1 MSEANV
7 VTKGNM
13 EKKNKKKEAN
23 LSVNKFIKEN
33 GMLIALLAV
42 VVIFQ
47 ILTKGIMLKPLNI
60 TNLIQQNGYVLI
72 LAVGM
77 LLVVI
82 IGTVDLAVGS
92 VSAFVGAIA
101 GVVMV
106 NKGINPVIS
115 ILIAIAIGMIV
126 GAVQGYWIAY
136 KDIPGFVVTLAGQL
150 IFRGFTMI
158 ILNGKTIAP
167 FPTSF
172 ANLGSGFI
180 PPLFYFQIGS
190 GYLVGSSIIVG
201 VILSVIVLL
210 NNLRNRKKLE
220 KYKFDTDPMGIFI
233 MKIAISIVVI
243 NASTIVLASYKGIPN
258 ILVIAGIIIVIYTFI
273 TTKTVFGRQVYAVGG
288 NKKAAAL
295 SGVKVAKTQFLVFV
309 NMGLMAALAGLAY
322 AARVNS
328 AQPKAG
334 VNFELD
340 ALAAC
345 YIGGASTSGGTGRVM
360 GAVVGGLVM
369 GVLNNGMSLM
379 GVDNNWQQAIKGFV
393 LLFAVVFDLY
403 SKKKK

>member
-1 MSEANV
+1 MSEV
-7 VTKGNM
+7 K
-13 EKKNKKKEAN
+13 
-23 LSVNKFIKEN
+23 LPVNKNLNNGKNGSGISISKVIKEN
-33 GMLIALLAV
+33 GMLIALVAV

-60 TNLIQQNGYVLI
+60 TNLIQQNGYILI

-92 VSAFVGAIA
+92 VSAFIGAVVGVA
-101 GVVMV
+101 MV
-106 NKGINPVIS
+106 NKGLHPV
-115 ILIAIAIGMIV
+115 LAIIVALAIGMIV
-126 GAVQGYWIAY
+126 GAIQGYWIAY
-136 KDIPGFVVTLAGQL
+136 KEIPGFVVTLAGQL
-150 IFRGFTMI
+150 VFRGLTMI
-158 ILNGKTIAP
+158 LLNGTTIAP

-180 PPLFYFQIGS
+180 PPLFYFMVGD
-190 GYLVGSSIIVG
+190 GYLVGSSVLVG
-201 VILSVIVLL
+201 IALSLVFIWSDI
-210 NNLRNRKKLE
+210 NKRKKLK
-220 KYKFDTDPMGIFI
+220 KYNFNVESKNVFL
-233 MKIAISIVVI
+233 MKLIVKIIVI
-243 NASTIVLASYKGIPN
+243 NVATLVLASYKGIPN
-258 ILVIAGIIIVIYTFI
+258 ILVISGVIIAIYTFI
-273 TTKTVFGRQVYAVGG
+273 TNKTVFGRQVYAVGG

-295 SGVKVAKTQFLVFV
+295 SGIKVAKVQFLVFL
-309 NMGLMAALAGLAY
+309 NMGLMAAVAGLAY

-345 YIGGASTSGGTGRVM
+345 YIGGASTSGGVGRVM

-369 GVLNNGMSLM
+369 GVLNNGMSLL
-379 GVDNNWQQAIKGFV
+379 GVDSNWQYVIKGLV

-403 SKKKK
+403 SKKKKA

>member
-1 MSEANV
+1 MSEAKV
-7 VTKGNM
+7 VKNNSDK
-13 EKKNKKKEAN
+13 EENKKAEKST
-23 LSVNKFIKEN
+23 LSKFMTEN
-33 GMLIALLAV
+33 GMFIALLAV

-47 ILTKGIMLKPLNI
+47 ILTNGIMLKPLNI

-82 IGTVDLAVGS
+82 VGTVDLAVGS
-92 VSAFVGAIA
+92 VCAFIGAVA

-106 NKGINPVIS
+106 NRGINPVLSVIIS
-115 ILIAIAIGMIV
+115 LLIGVVV
-126 GAVQGYWIAY
+126 GGVQGYWIAY
-136 KDIPGFVVTLAGQL
+136 KLIPGFVVTLAGQL

-172 ANLGSGFI
+172 ANLGSGFL
-180 PPLFYFQIGS
+180 PPLFYLKMGE
-190 GYLVGSSIIVG
+190 GYLVGSSLIIGIILAVIMVFKNVQGRNKLQKYNFTVENKTAFIAKNVAIIIV
-201 VILSVIVLL
+201 ILAATFVL
-210 NNLRNRKKLE
+210 
-220 KYKFDTDPMGIFI
+220 G
-233 MKIAISIVVI
+233 
-243 NASTIVLASYKGIPN
+243 SYKGIPN
-258 ILVIAGIIIVIYTFI
+258 ILVIAGIIIAIYSFI

-295 SGVKVAKTQFLVFV
+295 SGVKVDKTTFLVFV
-309 NMGLMAALAGLAY
+309 NMGLLAAVAGLAY

-345 YIGGASTSGGTGRVM
+345 YIGGASTAGGTGRIM
-360 GAVVGGLVM
+360 GAVVGGLVL

-403 SKKKK
+403 SKQKK

>member
-1 MSEANV
+1 MSEV
-7 VTKGNM
+7 K
-13 EKKNKKKEAN
+13 
-23 LSVNKFIKEN
+23 LPVNKNLNNGKNESGISISKVIKEN
-33 GMLIALLAV
+33 GMLIALVAV

-60 TNLIQQNGYVLI
+60 TNLIQQNGYILI

-92 VSAFVGAIA
+92 VSAFIGAVA
-101 GVVMV
+101 GVAMV
-106 NKGINPVIS
+106 NKGLHP
-115 ILIAIAIGMIV
+115 LLAIIFALAIGMIV

-136 KDIPGFVVTLAGQL
+136 KEIPGFVVTLAGQL
-150 IFRGFTMI
+150 VFRGLTMI
-158 ILNGKTIAP
+158 LLNGTTIAP

-180 PPLFYFQIGS
+180 PPLFYFMVGD
-190 GYLVGSSIIVG
+190 GYLVASSVLVGIALSLLFIWLDINKRNKLKKYNFNVESKNIFLVKLIVK
-201 VILSVIVLL
+201 VIV
-210 NNLRNRKKLE
+210 
-220 KYKFDTDPMGIFI
+220 
-233 MKIAISIVVI
+233 I
-243 NASTIVLASYKGIPN
+243 NVATLVLASYKGIPN
-258 ILVIAGIIIVIYTFI
+258 ILVISGVIIAIYTFI
-273 TTKTVFGRQVYAVGG
+273 TNKTVFGRQVYAVGG

-295 SGVKVAKTQFLVFV
+295 SGVKVAKIQFLVFL
-309 NMGLMAALAGLAY
+309 NMGLMAAIAGLAY

-345 YIGGASTSGGTGRVM
+345 YIGGASTSGGVGRVM

-369 GVLNNGMSLM
+369 GVLNNGMSLL
-379 GVDNNWQQAIKGFV
+379 GVDSNWQYVIKGLV

-403 SKKKK
+403 SKKKKA

>member
-1 MSEANV
+1 MGEVKIENNKMDTA
-7 VTKGNM
+7 
-13 EKKNKKKEAN
+13 KNKKGMN
-23 LSVNKFIKEN
+23 LSSNKFIKEN

-42 VVIFQ
+42 VLIFQ

-92 VSAFVGAIA
+92 VSAFIGAVA

-106 NKGINPVIS
+106 NKGINPVLS
-115 ILIAIAIGMIV
+115 ILISIGIGMAV
-126 GAVQGYWIAY
+126 GAIQGYWIAY
-136 KDIPGFVVTLAGQL
+136 KEIPGFVVTLAGQL

-180 PPLFYFQIGS
+180 PPLFYFQAGS
-190 GYLVGSSIIVG
+190 QYFVGSSIIIG
-201 VILSVIVLL
+201 IILSVVVVAK
-210 NNLRNRKKLE
+210 NYFGRKKLE
-220 KYKFDTDPMGIFI
+220 KYKFNTESKGLY
-233 MKIAISIVVI
+233 IAKTIISVIVI
-243 NASTIVLASYKGIPN
+243 NAATIVLASYKGIPN
-258 ILVIAGIIIVIYTFI
+258 ILVIAGVIIIIYTFI

-322 AARVNS
+322 VARVNS

-369 GVLNNGMSLM
+369 GVLNNGMSLL

>member
-1 MSEANV
+1 MGEVKIENNKMDTA
-7 VTKGNM
+7 
-13 EKKNKKKEAN
+13 KNKKGMN
-23 LSVNKFIKEN
+23 LSANKFIKEN

-42 VVIFQ
+42 VLIFQ

-92 VSAFVGAIA
+92 VSAFIGAVA

-106 NKGINPVIS
+106 NKGINPVLS
-115 ILIAIAIGMIV
+115 ILISIGIGMAV
-126 GAVQGYWIAY
+126 GAIQGYWIAY
-136 KDIPGFVVTLAGQL
+136 KEIPGFVVTLAGQL

-180 PPLFYFQIGS
+180 PPLFDFQAGSQYF
-190 GYLVGSSIIVG
+190 VGSSIIIG
-201 VILSVIVLL
+201 IILSVVVVAK
-210 NNLRNRKKLE
+210 NYFGRKKLE
-220 KYKFDTDPMGIFI
+220 KYKFNTELKGLY
-233 MKIAISIVVI
+233 IAKTIISVIVI
-243 NASTIVLASYKGIPN
+243 NAATIVLASYKGIPN
-258 ILVIAGIIIVIYTFI
+258 ILVIAGVIIIIYTFI

-369 GVLNNGMSLM
+369 GVLNNGMSLL

>member
-1 MSEANV
+1 MSEV
-7 VTKGNM
+7 K
-13 EKKNKKKEAN
+13 
-23 LSVNKFIKEN
+23 LPVNKNLNNGKNGSGISISKVIKEN
-33 GMLIALLAV
+33 GMLIALVAV

-60 TNLIQQNGYVLI
+60 TNLIQQNGYILI

-92 VSAFVGAIA
+92 VSAFIGAVVGVA
-101 GVVMV
+101 MV
-106 NKGINPVIS
+106 NKGLHPV
-115 ILIAIAIGMIV
+115 LAIIVALAIGMIV
-126 GAVQGYWIAY
+126 GAIQGYWIAY
-136 KDIPGFVVTLAGQL
+136 KEIPGFVVTLAGQL
-150 IFRGFTMI
+150 VFRGLTMI
-158 ILNGKTIAP
+158 LLNGTTIAP

-180 PPLFYFQIGS
+180 PPLFYFMVGD
-190 GYLVGSSIIVG
+190 GYLVGSSVLVG
-201 VILSVIVLL
+201 IALSLVFIWSDI
-210 NNLRNRKKLE
+210 NKRKKLK
-220 KYKFDTDPMGIFI
+220 KYNFNVESKNVFL
-233 MKIAISIVVI
+233 MKLIVKIIVI
-243 NASTIVLASYKGIPN
+243 NVATLVLASYKGIPN
-258 ILVIAGIIIVIYTFI
+258 ILVISGVIIAIYTFI
-273 TTKTVFGRQVYAVGG
+273 TNKTVFGRQVYAVGG

-295 SGVKVAKTQFLVFV
+295 SGVKVAKVQFLVFL
-309 NMGLMAALAGLAY
+309 NMGLMAAIAGLAY

-345 YIGGASTSGGTGRVM
+345 YIGGASTSGGIGRVM

-369 GVLNNGMSLM
+369 GVLNNGMSLL
-379 GVDNNWQQAIKGFV
+379 GVDSNWQYVIKGLV

-403 SKKKK
+403 SKKKKA

>member
-1 MSEANV
+1 MSEVKIVKNNTV
-7 VTKGNM
+7 KEV
-13 EKKNKKKEAN
+13 NKKVAKSP
-23 LSVNKFIKEN
+23 LSKFLTEN
-33 GMLIALLAV
+33 GMFIALLAV
-42 VVIFQ
+42 VIIFQ
-47 ILTKGIMLKPLNI
+47 VLTKGIMLKPLNI

-82 IGTVDLAVGS
+82 VGTVDLAVGS
-92 VSAFVGAIA
+92 VCAFIGAIA

-106 NKGINPVIS
+106 NKGLNPVTSVIVS
-115 ILIAIAIGMIV
+115 LVIGILV
-126 GAVQGYWIAY
+126 GAIQGYWIAY
-136 KDIPGFVVTLAGQL
+136 KLIPGFVVTLAGQL

-158 ILNGKTIAP
+158 ILNGTTIAP

-180 PPLFYFQIGS
+180 PPLFYLQMGAT
-190 GYLVGSSIIVG
+190 YLVGSSIIVG
-201 VILSVIVLL
+201 IILSVVVVLKNIQSRNKLQKYNFAVENKTGFITKNIVL
-210 NNLRNRKKLE
+210 
-220 KYKFDTDPMGIFI
+220 
-233 MKIAISIVVI
+233 VVI
-243 NASTIVLASYKGIPN
+243 ILAATFVLGSYKGIPN
-258 ILVIAGIIIVIYTFI
+258 ILVIAGVIIAIYSFI
-273 TTKTVFGRQVYAVGG
+273 TTKTVFGRQVYAAGG

-295 SGVKVAKTQFLVFV
+295 SGVNVDKTQFLVFV
-309 NMGLMAALAGLAY
+309 NMGLLAAVAGLAY

-345 YIGGASTSGGTGRVM
+345 YIGGASTAGGTGRIM
-360 GAVVGGLVM
+360 GAVVGGLVL
-369 GVLNNGMSLM
+369 GVLNNGMSLL

>member
-1 MSEANV
+1 MGEVKIENNKMDTA
-7 VTKGNM
+7 
-13 EKKNKKKEAN
+13 KNKKGMN
-23 LSVNKFIKEN
+23 LSANKFIKEN

-42 VVIFQ
+42 VLIFQ

-92 VSAFVGAIA
+92 VSAFIGAVA

-106 NKGINPVIS
+106 NKGINPVLS
-115 ILIAIAIGMIV
+115 ILISIGIGMAV
-126 GAVQGYWIAY
+126 GAIQGYWIAY
-136 KDIPGFVVTLAGQL
+136 KEIPGFVVTLAGQL

-180 PPLFYFQIGS
+180 PPLFYFQAGS
-190 GYLVGSSIIVG
+190 QYFVGSSIIIG
-201 VILSVIVLL
+201 IILSVVVVAK
-210 NNLRNRKKLE
+210 NYFGRNKLE
-220 KYKFDTDPMGIFI
+220 KYKFNTESKGLY
-233 MKIAISIVVI
+233 IAKTIISVIVI
-243 NASTIVLASYKGIPN
+243 NAATIVLASYKGIPN
-258 ILVIAGIIIVIYTFI
+258 ILVIAGVIIIIYTFI

-369 GVLNNGMSLM
+369 GVLNNGMSLL

>member
-1 MSEANV
+1 MSEAKV
-7 VTKGNM
+7 VKNNT
-13 EKKNKKKEAN
+13 EKEENKKSEKSS
-23 LSVNKFIKEN
+23 LSKFMTEN
-33 GMLIALLAV
+33 GMFIALLAV

-82 IGTVDLAVGS
+82 VGTVDLAVGS
-92 VSAFVGAIA
+92 VCAFIGAVA

-106 NKGINPVIS
+106 NKGMNPVVSVIIS
-115 ILIAIAIGMIV
+115 LVIGVAV
-126 GAVQGYWIAY
+126 GAIQGYWIAY
-136 KDIPGFVVTLAGQL
+136 KLIPGFVVTLAGQL

-172 ANLGSGFI
+172 ADLGSGFL
-180 PPLFYFQIGS
+180 PPLFYLQMGET
-190 GYLVGSSIIVG
+190 YLVGSSIIIG
-201 VILSVIVLL
+201 IILSVVMVFKNIKGRNKLQKYNFTVENKTSFIVK
-210 NNLRNRKKLE
+210 NVVSV
-220 KYKFDTDPMGIFI
+220 I
-233 MKIAISIVVI
+233 VI
-243 NASTIVLASYKGIPN
+243 NAATFVLGTYKGIPN
-258 ILVIAGIIIVIYTFI
+258 ILVIAGIIIAIYSFV

-295 SGVKVAKTQFLVFV
+295 SGVKVDKTTFLVFV
-309 NMGLMAALAGLAY
+309 NMGLLAAVAGLAY

-345 YIGGASTSGGTGRVM
+345 YIGGASTAGGTGRIM
-360 GAVVGGLVM
+360 GAVVGGLVL

>member
-1 MSEANV
+1 MSEV
-7 VTKGNM
+7 K
-13 EKKNKKKEAN
+13 
-23 LSVNKFIKEN
+23 LPVNKNLNNGKNESGISISKVIKEN
-33 GMLIALLAV
+33 GMLIALVAV

-60 TNLIQQNGYVLI
+60 TNLIQQNGYILI

-92 VSAFVGAIA
+92 VSAFIGAVA
-101 GVVMV
+101 GVAMV
-106 NKGINPVIS
+106 NKGLHPVLAI
-115 ILIAIAIGMIV
+115 IIALAIGMIV
-126 GAVQGYWIAY
+126 GAIQGYWIAY

-150 IFRGFTMI
+150 VFRGLTMI
-158 ILNGKTIAP
+158 LLNGTTIAP
-167 FPTSF
+167 FPTAF

-180 PPLFYFQIGS
+180 PPLFYFIVGN
-190 GYLVGSSIIVG
+190 GYLVGSSVLVG
-201 VILSVIVLL
+201 IALSLVFIWSDI
-210 NNLRNRKKLE
+210 NKRKKLK
-220 KYKFDTDPMGIFI
+220 KYNFNVESKNVFLIKT
-233 MKIAISIVVI
+233 IAKVAVI
-243 NASTIVLASYKGIPN
+243 NVATLVLASYKGIPN
-258 ILVIAGIIIVIYTFI
+258 ILVISGVIIAIYTFI
-273 TTKTVFGRQVYAVGG
+273 TNKTVFGRQVYAVGG

-295 SGVKVAKTQFLVFV
+295 SGVKVAKVQFLVFL
-309 NMGLMAALAGLAY
+309 NMGLMAAIAGLAY

-345 YIGGASTSGGTGRVM
+345 YIGGASTSGGIGRVM

-369 GVLNNGMSLM
+369 GVLNNGMSLL
-379 GVDNNWQQAIKGFV
+379 GVDSNWQYVIKGLV

-403 SKKKK
+403 SKKKKA

>member
-1 MSEANV
+1 MSEVKIPVN
-7 VTKGNM
+7 N
-13 EKKNKKKEAN
+13 NLNNSKKETN
-23 LSVNKFIKEN
+23 FSIGKLIKEN
-33 GMLIALLAV
+33 GMLIALVAV

-60 TNLIQQNGYVLI
+60 TNLIQQNGYILI

-92 VSAFVGAIA
+92 VSAFIGAVA
-101 GVVMV
+101 GVAMV
-106 NKGINPVIS
+106 NKGLNPVIS
-115 ILIAIAIGMIV
+115 IIIALVIGMIV
-126 GAVQGYWIAY
+126 GAIQGYWIAY
-136 KDIPGFVVTLAGQL
+136 KEIPGFVVTLAGQL
-150 IFRGFTMI
+150 IFRGLTMI
-158 ILNGKTIAP
+158 ILNGTTIAP

-180 PPLFYFQIGS
+180 PPLFYFTLGN
-190 GYLVGSSIIVG
+190 GYLVGSSILVGIILSIVL
-201 VILSVIVLL
+201 IWANISKRKNLRKYNFNMESKNAFLAKTIISVIV
-210 NNLRNRKKLE
+210 
-220 KYKFDTDPMGIFI
+220 
-233 MKIAISIVVI
+233 I
-243 NASTIVLASYKGIPN
+243 NVATIVLASYKGIPN
-258 ILVIAGIIIVIYTFI
+258 ILVISGIIIAIYTFI
-273 TTKTVFGRQVYAVGG
+273 TNKTVFGRQVYAVGG

-295 SGVKVAKTQFLVFV
+295 SGVKVAKVQFLVFL
-309 NMGLMAALAGLAY
+309 NMGIMAAVAGLAY

-345 YIGGASTSGGTGRVM
+345 YIGGASTSGGVGRVM

-369 GVLNNGMSLM
+369 GVLNNGMSLL
-379 GVDNNWQQAIKGFV
+379 GVDSNWQYVIKGLV

-403 SKKKK
+403 SKKKNA

>member
-1 MSEANV
+1 MGEVKIENNKMDTA
-7 VTKGNM
+7 
-13 EKKNKKKEAN
+13 KNKKGMN
-23 LSVNKFIKEN
+23 LSANKFIKEN

-42 VVIFQ
+42 VLIFQ

-92 VSAFVGAIA
+92 VSAFIGAVA

-106 NKGINPVIS
+106 NKGINPVLS
-115 ILIAIAIGMIV
+115 ILISIGIGMAV
-126 GAVQGYWIAY
+126 GAIQGYWIAY
-136 KDIPGFVVTLAGQL
+136 KEIPGFVVTLAGQL

-180 PPLFYFQIGS
+180 PPLFYFQAGS
-190 GYLVGSSIIVG
+190 QYFVGSSIIIG
-201 VILSVIVLL
+201 IILSVVVVAK
-210 NNLRNRKKLE
+210 NYFGRKKLE
-220 KYKFDTDPMGIFI
+220 KYKFNTELKGLY
-233 MKIAISIVVI
+233 IAKTIISVIVI
-243 NASTIVLASYKGIPN
+243 NAATIVLASYKGIPN
-258 ILVIAGIIIVIYTFI
+258 ILVIAGVIIIIYTFI

-369 GVLNNGMSLM
+369 GVLNNGMSLL

>member
-1 MSEANV
+1 MSEAKAVINSNIQ
-7 VTKGNM
+7 G
-13 EKKNKKKEAN
+13 ENKKVAKN
-23 LSVNKFIKEN
+23 SLNKFMKEN
-33 GMLIALLAV
+33 GMLVALLAV
-42 VVIFQ
+42 IVIFQ

-92 VSAFVGAIA
+92 VCAFVGAIA

-106 NKGINPVIS
+106 NKGMNPVMSVIIS
-115 ILIAIAIGMIV
+115 LAVGTAV
-126 GAVQGYWIAY
+126 GAAQGYWIAY
-136 KDIPGFVVTLAGQL
+136 KLIPGFVVTLAGQL
-150 IFRGFTMI
+150 IFRGLTMI

-180 PPLFYFQIGS
+180 PPLFYFQIGTT
-190 GYLVGSSIIVG
+190 YLVGSSIIVG
-201 VILSVIVLL
+201 IILSLIMVVKNIQSRNKLQKYNFTVEHKTMFIAKNIISVL
-210 NNLRNRKKLE
+210 
-220 KYKFDTDPMGIFI
+220 I
-233 MKIAISIVVI
+233 I
-243 NASTIVLASYKGIPN
+243 NAATFVLASYKGIPN
-258 ILVIAGIIIVIYTFI
+258 ILVISGILIAIYSFI

-295 SGVKVAKTQFLVFV
+295 SGVKVDRTQFLVFV
-309 NMGLMAALAGLAY
+309 NMGLLAALAGLAY

-345 YIGGASTSGGTGRVM
+345 YIGGASTSGGTGRIM

-369 GVLNNGMSLM
+369 GVLNNGMSLL
-379 GVDNNWQQAIKGFV
+379 GIDNNWQQAIKGLV
-393 LLFAVVFDLY
+393 LLFAVIFDLY

>member
-1 MSEANV
+1 MSEIKIPVNN
-7 VTKGNM
+7 T
-13 EKKNKKKEAN
+13 KKETN
-23 LSVNKFIKEN
+23 FSIGKLIKEN
-33 GMLIALLAV
+33 GMLIALGAV
-42 VVIFQ
+42 VIIFQ

-60 TNLIQQNGYVLI
+60 TNLIQQNGYILI

-92 VSAFVGAIA
+92 VSAFIGAVA
-101 GVVMV
+101 GVAMV
-106 NKGINPVIS
+106 NKGLHPVIA
-115 ILIAIAIGMIV
+115 IIIALVIGGVV
-126 GAVQGYWIAY
+126 GAIQGYWIAY
-136 KDIPGFVVTLAGQL
+136 KEIPGFVVTLAGQL
-150 IFRGFTMI
+150 IFRGLTMI
-158 ILNGKTIAP
+158 LLNGTTIAP

-180 PPLFYFQIGS
+180 PPLFYFTIGS
-190 GYLVGSSIIVG
+190 GYLVGSSVIVG
-201 VILSVIVLL
+201 IVLSIVLIFANISNRKNLKNYNFDIESKNTFIAKTIISVI
-210 NNLRNRKKLE
+210 
-220 KYKFDTDPMGIFI
+220 
-233 MKIAISIVVI
+233 AINV
-243 NASTIVLASYKGIPN
+243 ATLVLASYKGIPN
-258 ILVIAGIIIVIYTFI
+258 ILVISGIIIAIYTFI
-273 TTKTVFGRQVYAVGG
+273 TNKTVFGRQVYAVGG

-295 SGVKVAKTQFLVFV
+295 SGVKVAKVQFLVFL
-309 NMGLMAALAGLAY
+309 NMGIMAAVAGLAY

-345 YIGGASTSGGTGRVM
+345 YIGGASTSGGIGRVM

-369 GVLNNGMSLM
+369 GVLNNGMSLL
-379 GVDNNWQQAIKGFV
+379 GVDSNWQYVIKGLV

-403 SKKKK
+403 SKKKHA

>member
-1 MSEANV
+1 MSEAKLPVN
-7 VTKGNM
+7 NNLN
-13 EKKNKKKEAN
+13 KNKDSN
-23 LSVNKFIKEN
+23 FSVSKLIKEN
-33 GMLIALLAV
+33 GMLIALVAV

-60 TNLIQQNGYVLI
+60 TNLIQQNGYILI

-92 VSAFVGAIA
+92 VSAFIGAVA
-101 GVVMV
+101 GVAMV
-106 NKGINPVIS
+106 NKGLNPVLAI
-115 ILIAIAIGMIV
+115 IIALAIGMIV
-126 GAVQGYWIAY
+126 GAIQGYWIAY
-136 KDIPGFVVTLAGQL
+136 KEIPGFVVTLAGQL
-150 IFRGFTMI
+150 IFRGLTMI
-158 ILNGKTIAP
+158 LLNGTTIAP
-167 FPTSF
+167 FPSSF

-180 PPLFYFQIGS
+180 PELFYIGIGS
-190 GYLVGSSIIVG
+190 GYLVGSSILVG
-201 VILSVIVLL
+201 IILSLVLIWANIKKRKDLIKYNFNVESKNMFLIKTIVTVIVI
-210 NNLRNRKKLE
+210 N
-220 KYKFDTDPMGIFI
+220 
-233 MKIAISIVVI
+233 IA
-243 NASTIVLASYKGIPN
+243 TIVLASYKGIPN
-258 ILVIAGIIIVIYTFI
+258 ILVISGIIIAIYTFI
-273 TTKTVFGRQVYAVGG
+273 TNKTVFGRQVYAVGG

-295 SGVKVAKTQFLVFV
+295 SGVKVAKVQFLVFL
-309 NMGLMAALAGLAY
+309 NMGLMAAVAGLAY

-345 YIGGASTSGGTGRVM
+345 YIGGASTSGGIGRVM

-369 GVLNNGMSLM
+369 GVLNNGMSLL
-379 GVDNNWQQAIKGFV
+379 GIDSNWQYVIKGLV

-403 SKKKK
+403 SKKKNA

>member
-1 MSEANV
+1 MSEV
-7 VTKGNM
+7 K
-13 EKKNKKKEAN
+13 
-23 LSVNKFIKEN
+23 LPVNKNLNSGKGGNEISISKLIKEN
-33 GMLIALLAV
+33 GMLIALVAV

-47 ILTKGIMLKPLNI
+47 VLTKGIMLKPLNI
-60 TNLIQQNGYVLI
+60 TNLIQQNGYILI

-92 VSAFVGAIA
+92 VSAFIGAVA
-101 GVVMV
+101 GVTMV
-106 NKGINPVIS
+106 NKGLHPVLAI
-115 ILIAIAIGMIV
+115 IIALAIGMIV
-126 GAVQGYWIAY
+126 GAIQGYWIAY
-136 KDIPGFVVTLAGQL
+136 KEIPGFVVTLAGQL
-150 IFRGFTMI
+150 VFRGLTMI
-158 ILNGKTIAP
+158 LLNGTTIAP

-180 PPLFYFQIGS
+180 PPLFYFIVGN
-190 GYLVGSSIIVG
+190 GYLVGSSVLVGIALSLVFIWSDINKRKNLKKYNFNIESKNIFLIKIIAKV
-201 VILSVIVLL
+201 
-210 NNLRNRKKLE
+210 
-220 KYKFDTDPMGIFI
+220 
-233 MKIAISIVVI
+233 AVI
-243 NASTIVLASYKGIPN
+243 NIATLVLASYKGIPN
-258 ILVIAGIIIVIYTFI
+258 ILVISGIIIAIYTFI
-273 TTKTVFGRQVYAVGG
+273 TNKTVFGRQVYAVGG

-295 SGVKVAKTQFLVFV
+295 SGVKVAKVQFLVFL
-309 NMGLMAALAGLAY
+309 NMGLMAAVAGLAY

-345 YIGGASTSGGTGRVM
+345 YIGGASTSGGIGRVM

-369 GVLNNGMSLM
+369 GVLNNGMSLL
-379 GVDNNWQQAIKGFV
+379 GIDSNWQYVIKGLV

-403 SKKKK
+403 SKKKKA

>member
-1 MSEANV
+1 MSEV
-7 VTKGNM
+7 K
-13 EKKNKKKEAN
+13 
-23 LSVNKFIKEN
+23 LPVNKNLNNGKNESGISISKVIKEN
-33 GMLIALLAV
+33 GMLIALVAV

-47 ILTKGIMLKPLNI
+47 VLTKGIMLKPLNI
-60 TNLIQQNGYVLI
+60 TNLIQQNGYILI

-92 VSAFVGAIA
+92 VSAFIGAVA
-101 GVVMV
+101 GVAMV
-106 NKGINPVIS
+106 NKGLHP
-115 ILIAIAIGMIV
+115 LLAIIFALAIGMIV

-136 KDIPGFVVTLAGQL
+136 KEIPGFVVTLAGQL
-150 IFRGFTMI
+150 VFRGLTMI
-158 ILNGKTIAP
+158 LLNGTTIAP

-180 PPLFYFQIGS
+180 PPLFYFMVGD
-190 GYLVGSSIIVG
+190 GYLVASSVLVGIALSLLFIWLDINKRNKLKKYNFNIESKNIFLVKLIVK
-201 VILSVIVLL
+201 VIV
-210 NNLRNRKKLE
+210 
-220 KYKFDTDPMGIFI
+220 
-233 MKIAISIVVI
+233 I
-243 NASTIVLASYKGIPN
+243 NVATLVLASYKGIPN
-258 ILVIAGIIIVIYTFI
+258 ILVISGVIIAIYTFI
-273 TTKTVFGRQVYAVGG
+273 TNKTVFGRQVYAVGG

-295 SGVKVAKTQFLVFV
+295 SGVKVAKIQFLVFL
-309 NMGLMAALAGLAY
+309 NMGLMAAIAGLAY

-345 YIGGASTSGGTGRVM
+345 YIGGASTSGGVGRVM

-369 GVLNNGMSLM
+369 GVLNNGMSLL
-379 GVDNNWQQAIKGFV
+379 GVDSNWQYVIKGLV

-403 SKKKK
+403 SKKKKA

>member
-1 MSEANV
+1 MSEAKIPVNNNLN
-7 VTKGNM
+7 KG
-13 EKKNKKKEAN
+13 KKQTNF
-23 LSVNKFIKEN
+23 SVGKLIKEN
-33 GMLIALLAV
+33 GMLIALVAV

-60 TNLIQQNGYVLI
+60 TNLIQQNGYILI

-92 VSAFVGAIA
+92 VSAFISAVA
-101 GVVMV
+101 GVTMV
-106 NKGINPVIS
+106 NKGLHP
-115 ILIAIAIGMIV
+115 ILAIIIALAIGMIV
-126 GAVQGYWIAY
+126 GAIQGYWIAY
-136 KDIPGFVVTLAGQL
+136 KEIPGFVVTLAGQL
-150 IFRGFTMI
+150 IFRGLTMI
-158 ILNGKTIAP
+158 ILNGTTIAP

-180 PPLFYFQIGS
+180 TPLFYFTVGD
-190 GYLVGSSIIVG
+190 GYLVGSSILVG
-201 VILSVIVLL
+201 IALSIILILSNINKRKNLKKYNFNMESKNVFLTKTIVSVIII
-210 NNLRNRKKLE
+210 N
-220 KYKFDTDPMGIFI
+220 
-233 MKIAISIVVI
+233 IATV
-243 NASTIVLASYKGIPN
+243 VLASYKGIPN
-258 ILVIAGIIIVIYTFI
+258 ILVISGIIIAIYTFI
-273 TTKTVFGRQVYAVGG
+273 TNKTVFGRQVYAVGG

-295 SGVKVAKTQFLVFV
+295 SGVKVAKVQFLVFL
-309 NMGLMAALAGLAY
+309 NMGLMAAVAGLAY

-345 YIGGASTSGGTGRVM
+345 YIGGASTSGGIGRVM

-369 GVLNNGMSLM
+369 GVLNNGMSLL
-379 GVDNNWQQAIKGFV
+379 GIDSNWQYVIKGLV

-403 SKKKK
+403 SKKKNV

>member
-1 MSEANV
+1 MGEVKIENNKMDTA
-7 VTKGNM
+7 
-13 EKKNKKKEAN
+13 KNKKGMN
-23 LSVNKFIKEN
+23 LSANKFIKEN

-42 VVIFQ
+42 VLIFQ

-92 VSAFVGAIA
+92 VSAFIGAVA

-106 NKGINPVIS
+106 NKGINPVLS
-115 ILIAIAIGMIV
+115 ILISIGIGMAV
-126 GAVQGYWIAY
+126 GAIQGYWIAY
-136 KDIPGFVVTLAGQL
+136 KEIPGFVVTLAGQL

-180 PPLFYFQIGS
+180 PPLFYFQAGS
-190 GYLVGSSIIVG
+190 QYFVGSSIIIG
-201 VILSVIVLL
+201 IILSVVVVAK
-210 NNLRNRKKLE
+210 NYFGRKKLE
-220 KYKFDTDPMGIFI
+220 KYKFNTESKGLY
-233 MKIAISIVVI
+233 IAKTIISVIVI
-243 NASTIVLASYKGIPN
+243 NAATIVLASYKGIPN
-258 ILVIAGIIIVIYTFI
+258 ILVIAGVIIIIYTFI

-369 GVLNNGMSLM
+369 GVLNNGMSLL

>member
-1 MSEANV
+1 MSELRTVIN
-7 VTKGNM
+7 
-13 EKKNKKKEAN
+13 NKSNKETNKVAKS
-23 LSVNKFIKEN
+23 SVNKFIKEN

-42 VVIFQ
+42 IVIFQ

-82 IGTVDLAVGS
+82 TGSVDLAVGS
-92 VSAFVGAIA
+92 ICAFVGALA
-101 GVVMV
+101 GVFMV
-106 NKGINPVIS
+106 NHGIGVIPS
-115 ILIAIAIGMIV
+115 IIVALAIGCLV
-126 GAVQGYWIAY
+126 GAFQGYWISY
-136 KDIPGFVVTLAGQL
+136 KLIPSFVVTLAGQL
-150 IFRGFTMI
+150 IFRGLTMI

-180 PPLFYFQIGS
+180 PPIFYLVINENYF
-190 GYLVGSSIIVG
+190 VGSSLILGII
-201 VILSVIVLL
+201 ISVIYI
-210 NNLRNRKKLE
+210 LRNIKLRNKARE
-220 KYKFDTDPMGIFI
+220 YSFDVESKNIFLI
-233 MKIAISIVVI
+233 KNILCVVVI
-243 NASTIVLASYKGIPN
+243 NVATIVLASYKGIPN
-258 ILVIAGIIIVIYTFI
+258 ILIIASLLILLYSFI
-273 TTKTVFGRQVYAVGG
+273 TNKTVFGRQVYAVGG

-295 SGVKVAKTQFLVFV
+295 SGVKIDKVQFLVFV

-334 VNFELD
+334 INFELD

-369 GVLNNGMSLM
+369 GVLNNGMSLL
-379 GVDNNWQQAIKGFV
+379 GVDNNWQQAIKGLV

-403 SKKKK
+403 SKKNK

>member
-1 MSEANV
+1 MSEAKIVKNNND
-7 VTKGNM
+7 KEES
-13 EKKNKKKEAN
+13 EKVEKSS
-23 LSVNKFIKEN
+23 LSKFMTEN
-33 GMLIALLAV
+33 GMFIALLAV
-42 VVIFQ
+42 VIIFQ

-82 IGTVDLAVGS
+82 VGTVDLAVGS
-92 VSAFVGAIA
+92 VCAFIGAVA

-106 NKGINPVIS
+106 NKGMNPVMSVIIS
-115 ILIAIAIGMIV
+115 LIIGIAV
-126 GAVQGYWIAY
+126 GGIQGYWIAY
-136 KDIPGFVVTLAGQL
+136 KLIPGFVVTLAGQL

-172 ANLGSGFI
+172 ANLGSGFV
-180 PPLFYFQIGS
+180 PPIFYLKMGES
-190 GYLVGSSIIVG
+190 YLVGSSIIIG
-201 VILSVIVLL
+201 IILSVIMVFK
-210 NNLRNRKKLE
+210 NIQGRNKLQ
-220 KYKFDTDPMGIFI
+220 KYNFSVENKTSFI
-233 MKIAISIVVI
+233 VKNVISVIVI
-243 NASTIVLASYKGIPN
+243 NSATFVLGSYKGIPN
-258 ILVIAGIIIVIYTFI
+258 ILVIAGIIIVIYSFI

-295 SGVKVAKTQFLVFV
+295 SGVKVDKTTFLVFV
-309 NMGLMAALAGLAY
+309 NMGLLAALAGLAY

-345 YIGGASTSGGTGRVM
+345 YIGGASTAGGTGRIM
-360 GAVVGGLVM
+360 GAVVGGLVL
-369 GVLNNGMSLM
+369 GVLNNGMSL
-379 GVDNNWQQAIKGFV
+379 Q
-393 LLFAVVFDLY
+393 DLCI
-403 SKKKK
+403 SVQ

>member
-1 MSEANV
+1 M
-7 VTKGNM
+7 
-13 EKKNKKKEAN
+13 
-23 LSVNKFIKEN
+23 F
-33 GMLIALLAV
+33 IALLAV
-42 VVIFQ
+42 VIIFQ

-82 IGTVDLAVGS
+82 VGTVDLAVGS
-92 VSAFVGAIA
+92 VCAFIGAVA

-106 NKGINPVIS
+106 NRGMNPVLSVIIS
-115 ILIAIAIGMIV
+115 LIIGVAV
-126 GAVQGYWIAY
+126 GAIQGYWIAY
-136 KDIPGFVVTLAGQL
+136 KLIPGFVVTLAGQL

-172 ANLGSGFI
+172 ANLGSGFV
-180 PPLFYFQIGS
+180 PPLFYLQMGE
-190 GYLVGSSIIVG
+190 GYLVGSSIIIGIILAVVMVFKNIQG
-201 VILSVIVLL
+201 RNKLQKYNFTVENKTSFIAKNVAIVIVILAATFVL
-210 NNLRNRKKLE
+210 
-220 KYKFDTDPMGIFI
+220 G
-233 MKIAISIVVI
+233 
-243 NASTIVLASYKGIPN
+243 SYKGIPN
-258 ILVIAGIIIVIYTFI
+258 ILVIAGIIIAIYSFI

-295 SGVKVAKTQFLVFV
+295 SGVKVDKTQFLVFV
-309 NMGLMAALAGLAY
+309 NMGLLAAVAGLAY

-345 YIGGASTSGGTGRVM
+345 YIGGASTAGGTGRIM
-360 GAVVGGLVM
+360 GAVVGGLVL

>member
-1 MSEANV
+1 MSEAGIGV
-7 VTKGNM
+7 KSS
-13 EKKNKKKEAN
+13 NKSEVKKESHISA
-23 LSVNKFIKEN
+23 NKFIKEN

-42 VVIFQ
+42 VLIFQ
-47 ILTKGIMLKPLNI
+47 FLTKGIMLKPLNI

-92 VSAFVGAIA
+92 VCAFIGAVA

-115 ILIAIAIGMIV
+115 ILISIAIGMGV
-126 GAVQGYWIAY
+126 GAIQGYWIAY

-150 IFRGFTMI
+150 IFRGFSMI
-158 ILNGKTIAP
+158 LLNGKTIAP

-180 PPLFYFQIGS
+180 PPLFYFQMGS
-190 GYLVGSSIIVG
+190 QYFVGSSIIIG
-201 VILSVIVLL
+201 IILSAIVVAK
-210 NNLRNRKKLE
+210 NYFNRKKLE
-220 KYKFDTDPMGIFI
+220 KYQFNTEAKGVFI
-233 MKIAISIVVI
+233 AKTVASVFII
-243 NASTIVLASYKGIPN
+243 NAATIVLSTYKGIPN
-258 ILVIAGIIIVIYTFI
+258 ILIIVGIIIVIYTFI

-295 SGVKVAKTQFLVFV
+295 SGVKVAKTQFLVFI

-379 GVDNNWQQAIKGFV
+379 GVDNNWQMAIKGFV

>member
-1 MSEANV
+1 MSEV
-7 VTKGNM
+7 K
-13 EKKNKKKEAN
+13 
-23 LSVNKFIKEN
+23 LPVNKNLNNGKGGNEISISKVIKEN
-33 GMLIALLAV
+33 GMLIALVAV

-60 TNLIQQNGYVLI
+60 TNLIQQNGYILI

-92 VSAFVGAIA
+92 VSAFIGAVA
-101 GVVMV
+101 GVAMV
-106 NKGINPVIS
+106 NKGLHP
-115 ILIAIAIGMIV
+115 ILAIIIALAIGTIV
-126 GAVQGYWIAY
+126 GAIQGYWIAY
-136 KDIPGFVVTLAGQL
+136 KEIPGFVVTLAGQL
-150 IFRGFTMI
+150 VFRGLTMI
-158 ILNGKTIAP
+158 LLNGTTIAP

-180 PPLFYFQIGS
+180 PPLFYFIVGN
-190 GYLVGSSIIVG
+190 GYLVGSSVLVG
-201 VILSVIVLL
+201 ITLSLVFIWSDM
-210 NNLRNRKKLE
+210 NKRKKLK
-220 KYKFDTDPMGIFI
+220 KYNFNVESKNVFLIKT
-233 MKIAISIVVI
+233 IAKVVVI
-243 NASTIVLASYKGIPN
+243 NVATLVLASYKGIPN
-258 ILVIAGIIIVIYTFI
+258 ILVISGVIIAIYTFI
-273 TTKTVFGRQVYAVGG
+273 TNKTVFGRQVYAVGG

-295 SGVKVAKTQFLVFV
+295 SGVKVAKVQFLVFL
-309 NMGLMAALAGLAY
+309 NMGLMAAIAGLAY

-345 YIGGASTSGGTGRVM
+345 YIGGASTSGGIGRVM

-369 GVLNNGMSLM
+369 GVLNNGMSLL
-379 GVDNNWQQAIKGFV
+379 GVDSNWQYVIKGLV

-403 SKKKK
+403 SKKKKA

>member
-1 MSEANV
+1 MGEVKIENNKMDTA
-7 VTKGNM
+7 
-13 EKKNKKKEAN
+13 KNKKGMN
-23 LSVNKFIKEN
+23 LSANKFIKEN

-42 VVIFQ
+42 VLIFQ

-92 VSAFVGAIA
+92 VSAFIGAVA

-106 NKGINPVIS
+106 NKGINPVLS
-115 ILIAIAIGMIV
+115 ILISIGIGMAV
-126 GAVQGYWIAY
+126 GAIQGYWIAY
-136 KDIPGFVVTLAGQL
+136 KEIPGFVVTLAGQL

-180 PPLFYFQIGS
+180 PPLFYFQAGS
-190 GYLVGSSIIVG
+190 QYFVGSSIIIG
-201 VILSVIVLL
+201 IILSVVVVAK
-210 NNLRNRKKLE
+210 NYFGRKKLE
-220 KYKFDTDPMGIFI
+220 KYKFNTESKGLY
-233 MKIAISIVVI
+233 IAKTIISVIVI
-243 NASTIVLASYKGIPN
+243 NAATIVLASYKGIPN
-258 ILVIAGIIIVIYTFI
+258 ILVIAGVIIIIYTFI

-288 NKKAAAL
+288 NKKAVAL

-369 GVLNNGMSLM
+369 GVLNNGMSLL

>member
-1 MSEANV
+1 MSEIKIPVNN
-7 VTKGNM
+7 T
-13 EKKNKKKEAN
+13 KKETN
-23 LSVNKFIKEN
+23 LSIGKLIKEN
-33 GMLIALLAV
+33 GMLIALGAV
-42 VVIFQ
+42 VIIFQ

-60 TNLIQQNGYVLI
+60 TNLIQQNGYILI

-92 VSAFVGAIA
+92 VSAFIGAVA
-101 GVVMV
+101 GVAMV
-106 NKGINPVIS
+106 NKGLHPVIA
-115 ILIAIAIGMIV
+115 IIIALVIGGAV
-126 GAVQGYWIAY
+126 GAIQGYWIAY
-136 KDIPGFVVTLAGQL
+136 KEIPGFVVTLAGQL
-150 IFRGFTMI
+150 VFRGLTMI
-158 ILNGKTIAP
+158 LLNGTTIAP

-180 PPLFYFQIGS
+180 PPLFYFTIGS
-190 GYLVGSSIIVG
+190 GYLVGSSVIVG
-201 VILSVIVLL
+201 IVLSIVLIFSNINKRKNLKNYNFNIESKNTFIAKTIISVI
-210 NNLRNRKKLE
+210 
-220 KYKFDTDPMGIFI
+220 
-233 MKIAISIVVI
+233 AINV
-243 NASTIVLASYKGIPN
+243 ATLVLASYKGIPN
-258 ILVIAGIIIVIYTFI
+258 ILVISGIIIAIYTFI
-273 TTKTVFGRQVYAVGG
+273 TNKTVFGRQVYAVGG

-295 SGVKVAKTQFLVFV
+295 SGVKVAKVQFLVFL
-309 NMGLMAALAGLAY
+309 NMGIMAAVAGLAY

-345 YIGGASTSGGTGRVM
+345 YIGGASTSGGIGRVM

-369 GVLNNGMSLM
+369 GVLNNGMSLL
-379 GVDNNWQQAIKGFV
+379 GVDSNWQYVIKGLV

-403 SKKKK
+403 SKKKNA

>member
-1 MSEANV
+1 MGEAKIPDNKNLI
-7 VTKGNM
+7 TTN
-13 EKKNKKKEAN
+13 KNKKF
-23 LSVNKFIKEN
+23 SMSGIIKQN
-33 GMLIALLAV
+33 GMLIALVAV
-42 VVIFQ
+42 VIIFQ

-60 TNLIQQNGYVLI
+60 TNLIQQNGYILI

-92 VSAFVGAIA
+92 VSAFIGAVAGVAMVSKGLHPILGIIIALAIGMLVGAI
-101 GVVMV
+101 
-106 NKGINPVIS
+106 
-115 ILIAIAIGMIV
+115 
-126 GAVQGYWIAY
+126 QGYWIAY
-136 KDIPGFVVTLAGQL
+136 KEIPGFVVTLAGQL
-150 IFRGFTMI
+150 IFRGLTMI
-158 ILNGKTIAP
+158 VLNGTTIAP

-180 PPLFYFQIGS
+180 PPLFYFTIGD
-190 GYLVGSSIIVG
+190 GKYLVGSSVLVG
-201 VILSVIVLL
+201 VILSLVLIWANLKKRSKLLKYNFNVESKNIFIIKTIITVIV
-210 NNLRNRKKLE
+210 
-220 KYKFDTDPMGIFI
+220 
-233 MKIAISIVVI
+233 I
-243 NASTIVLASYKGIPN
+243 NVATVVLASYKGIPN
-258 ILVIAGIIIVIYTFI
+258 ILVISGIIIAIYTFI
-273 TTKTVFGRQVYAVGG
+273 TNKTVFGRQVYAVGG

-295 SGVKVAKTQFLVFV
+295 SGVKVAKVQFLVFL
-309 NMGLMAALAGLAY
+309 NMGLMAAVAGLAY

-345 YIGGASTSGGTGRVM
+345 YIGGASTSGGVGRVM

-369 GVLNNGMSLM
+369 GVLNNGMSLL
-379 GVDNNWQQAIKGFV
+379 GVDSNWQYLIKGLV

-403 SKKKK
+403 SKKKNA

>member
-1 MSEANV
+1 MGEVKIENNKMDTA
-7 VTKGNM
+7 
-13 EKKNKKKEAN
+13 KNKKGMN
-23 LSVNKFIKEN
+23 LSANKFIKEN

-42 VVIFQ
+42 VLIFQ

-92 VSAFVGAIA
+92 VSAFIGAVV

-106 NKGINPVIS
+106 NKGINPVLS
-115 ILIAIAIGMIV
+115 ILISIGIGMAV
-126 GAVQGYWIAY
+126 GAIQGYWIAY
-136 KDIPGFVVTLAGQL
+136 KEIPGFVVTLAGQL

-180 PPLFYFQIGS
+180 PPLFYFQAGS
-190 GYLVGSSIIVG
+190 QYFVGSSIIIG
-201 VILSVIVLL
+201 IILSVVVVAK
-210 NNLRNRKKLE
+210 NYFGRKKLE
-220 KYKFDTDPMGIFI
+220 KYKFNTESKGLY
-233 MKIAISIVVI
+233 IAKTIISVIVI
-243 NASTIVLASYKGIPN
+243 NAATIVLASYKGIPN
-258 ILVIAGIIIVIYTFI
+258 ILVIAGVIIIIYTFI

-369 GVLNNGMSLM
+369 GVLNNGMSLL

>member
-1 MSEANV
+1 MGEVKIENNKMDTA
-7 VTKGNM
+7 
-13 EKKNKKKEAN
+13 KNKKGMN
-23 LSVNKFIKEN
+23 LSANKFIKEN

-42 VVIFQ
+42 VLIFQ

-92 VSAFVGAIA
+92 VSAFIGAVA

-106 NKGINPVIS
+106 NKGVNPVLS
-115 ILIAIAIGMIV
+115 ILISIGIGMAV
-126 GAVQGYWIAY
+126 GAIQGYWIAY
-136 KDIPGFVVTLAGQL
+136 KEIPGFVVTLAGQL

-180 PPLFYFQIGS
+180 PPLFYFQAGS
-190 GYLVGSSIIVG
+190 QYFVGSSIIIG
-201 VILSVIVLL
+201 IILSVVVVGK
-210 NNLRNRKKLE
+210 NYFGRKKLE
-220 KYKFDTDPMGIFI
+220 KYKFNTESKGLY
-233 MKIAISIVVI
+233 IAKTIISVIVI
-243 NASTIVLASYKGIPN
+243 NAATIVLASYKGIPN
-258 ILVIAGIIIVIYTFI
+258 ILVIAGVIIIIYTFI

-369 GVLNNGMSLM
+369 GVLNNGMSLL

>member
-1 MSEANV
+1 MSEAKIVKND
-7 VTKGNM
+7 NQ
-13 EKKNKKKEAN
+13 EENKKVEKSS
-23 LSVNKFIKEN
+23 LSKFMTEN
-33 GMLIALLAV
+33 GMFIALLAV
-42 VVIFQ
+42 VIIFQ

-82 IGTVDLAVGS
+82 VGTVDLAVGS
-92 VSAFVGAIA
+92 VCAFIGAIA

-106 NKGINPVIS
+106 NKGMNPVIS
-115 ILIAIAIGMIV
+115 VIISLIIGMAV
-126 GAVQGYWIAY
+126 GGIQGYWIAY
-136 KDIPGFVVTLAGQL
+136 KLIPGFVVTLAGQL
-150 IFRGFTMI
+150 IFRGLTMI

-172 ANLGSGFI
+172 ANLGSGFV
-180 PPLFYFQIGS
+180 PPLFYFQMGTT
-190 GYLVGSSIIVG
+190 YLVGSSIIIG
-201 VILSVIVLL
+201 IILSVIMVFKNMQGRNKLQKYNFSVE
-210 NNLRNRKKLE
+210 NN
-220 KYKFDTDPMGIFI
+220 TSFI
-233 MKIAISIVVI
+233 VKNVMSVIVI
-243 NASTIVLASYKGIPN
+243 NAATFVLGSYKGIPN
-258 ILVIAGIIIVIYTFI
+258 ILVIAGIIIVIYSFV

-295 SGVKVAKTQFLVFV
+295 SGVKIDKTQFLVFV
-309 NMGLMAALAGLAY
+309 NMGLLAAVAGLAY

-345 YIGGASTSGGTGRVM
+345 YIGGASTAGGTGRIM
-360 GAVVGGLVM
+360 GAVVGGLVL

>member
-1 MSEANV
+1 MSEV
-7 VTKGNM
+7 K
-13 EKKNKKKEAN
+13 
-23 LSVNKFIKEN
+23 LPVNKNLNNGKNGSGISISKVIKEN
-33 GMLIALLAV
+33 GMLIALVAV

-60 TNLIQQNGYVLI
+60 TNLIQQNGYILI

-92 VSAFVGAIA
+92 VSAFIGAVVGVA
-101 GVVMV
+101 MV
-106 NKGINPVIS
+106 NKGLHPV
-115 ILIAIAIGMIV
+115 LAIIVALAIGMIV
-126 GAVQGYWIAY
+126 GAIQGYWIAY
-136 KDIPGFVVTLAGQL
+136 KEIPGFVVTLAGQL
-150 IFRGFTMI
+150 VFRGLTMI
-158 ILNGKTIAP
+158 LLNGTTIAP

-180 PPLFYFQIGS
+180 PPLFYFMVGD
-190 GYLVGSSIIVG
+190 GYLVGSSVLVG
-201 VILSVIVLL
+201 IALSLVFIWSDI
-210 NNLRNRKKLE
+210 NKRKKLK
-220 KYKFDTDPMGIFI
+220 KYNFNVESKNVFLIKT
-233 MKIAISIVVI
+233 IAKVVVI
-243 NASTIVLASYKGIPN
+243 NVATLVLASYKGIPN
-258 ILVIAGIIIVIYTFI
+258 ILVISGVIIAIYTFI
-273 TTKTVFGRQVYAVGG
+273 TNKTVFGRQVYAVGG

-295 SGVKVAKTQFLVFV
+295 SGIKVAKVQFLVFL
-309 NMGLMAALAGLAY
+309 NMGLMAAVAGLAY

-345 YIGGASTSGGTGRVM
+345 YIGGASTSGGVGRVM

-369 GVLNNGMSLM
+369 GVLNNGMSLL
-379 GVDNNWQQAIKGFV
+379 GVDSNWQYVIKGLV

-403 SKKKK
+403 SKKKKA